1 MVVGH
6 GSKEFAQLLF
16 PFFRHTLSVVTAA
29 LRERLRSVRRN
40 APLRRTSGICRSL
53 LRNRDRSGSQC
64 RLLLCECREQSAEIF
79 LSLLFPYRWWRRRCS
94 PNRCG
99 RTHGC
104 VPLLVGVRILTKR
117 LRRWPIAIHGWS
129 WCRWYWVPR
138 CHGTPGYAD
147 RRPWHVRS
155 SIRRSRCSLLV
166 RGSFRLVR
174 CVRLGLCTFPPDV
187 TRHTPFWRSPFAKPF
202 IAPPLPILGEVH
214 RFLARAKAGVNPFW
228 AEEQLA
234 TLLPQLL
241 EHASDSAPRT
251 RRPPTAGMRRLARDT
266 DALLGSDFSR
276 VETLTMLAKRLGVSA
291 SYLARAY
298 RAATGRTLHG
308 RIAQLRLA
316 EALRRLA
323 AGATDLTALA
333 LELGYSS
340 HSHFTAEFRRHLGV
354 PPSRFRLNTQI

>member
-1 MVVGH
+1 MATAHPQSGLLPMASPQRDVAVGLASTDILVASVDLDFGGREH
-6 GSKEFAQLLF
+6 TETATQFRLGVTETPFRVDVEHKGVEITGPHLVRLHEIGDRIGS
-16 PFFRHTLSVVTAA
+16 
-29 LRERLRSVRRN
+29 
-40 APLRRTSGICRSL
+40 
-53 LRNRDRSGSQC
+53 
-64 RLLLCECREQSAEIF
+64 
-79 LSLLFPYRWWRRRCS
+79 
-94 PNRCG
+94 
-99 RTHGC
+99 
-104 VPLLVGVRILTKR
+104 RIEG
-117 LRRWPIAIHGWS
+117 A
-129 WCRWYWVPR
+129 
-138 CHGTPGYAD
+138 
-147 RRPWHVRS
+147 VRS
-155 SIRRSRCSLLV
+155 TWVVLSGRFLE
-166 RGSFRLVR
+166 
-174 CVRLGLCTFPPDV
+174 DV

-214 RFLARAKAGVNPFW
+214 RFLARAKVGVNPFW